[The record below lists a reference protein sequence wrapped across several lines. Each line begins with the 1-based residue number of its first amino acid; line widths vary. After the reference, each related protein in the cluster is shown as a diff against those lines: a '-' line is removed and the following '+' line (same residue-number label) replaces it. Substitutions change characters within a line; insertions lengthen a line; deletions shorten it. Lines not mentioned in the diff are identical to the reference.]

1 VKARLRSPPLHCR
14 QTPSCS
20 MSPLFDNLT
29 APKAFTRPAS
39 PMQNRLRQIRHVA
52 LDMDGTIYSGG
63 TLFDFTRPFL
73 AQLTELGI
81 GYTFLTNNSSKSVK
95 DYVALLHAMGIA
107 ATADQIYTSTNA
119 TIEFLRETMPA
130 VRRLFVLGTTSMRAE
145 ISAAGFTLTAEGA
158 DDEPDAVLVGF
169 DTELSFA
176 RLCRAAWWIK
186 QGKPFL
192 ASHPDRVCP
201 TDEPTVWVD
210 CGAICA
216 ALKEAT
222 GRGPDAVLGKPS
234 PRMLRGLRQK
244 FDLRPEHLAMVG
256 DRLYTDIVMARQAG
270 TLGVLVLTG
279 EATKEEAARHSPPPD
294 LVVADLAA
302 LGEKL
307 QAARSDPPE

>member
-1 VKARLRSPPLHCR
+1 
-14 QTPSCS
+14 

-29 APKAFTRPAS
+29 APKAFTRPVGT
-39 PMQNRLRQIRHVA
+39 MQNRLRQIRHVA
-52 LDMDGTIYSGG
+52 LDMDGTIYRGG

-73 AQLTELGI
+73 TQLTGLGI

-95 DYVALLHAMGIA
+95 DYVTHLHAMGIA

-119 TIEFLRETMPA
+119 TIEFLREAMPS
-130 VRRLFVLGTTSMRAE
+130 VRRLFVLGTISMRTE
-145 ISAAGFTLTAEGA
+145 ISSAGFSLTADNAG
-158 DDEPDAVLVGF
+158 DEPDAVLVGF

-176 RLCRAAWWIK
+176 RLCRAAYWIK

-192 ASHPDRVCP
+192 ASHPDCVCP

-210 CGAICA
+210 CGAICS

-234 PRMLRGLRQK
+234 PQMLRGLLQK
-244 FDLRPEHLAMVG
+244 LELRPEHLVMVG
-256 DRLYTDIVMARQAG
+256 DRLYTDIVMARHAG

-279 EATKEEAARHSPPPD
+279 EATTEEAARQSPPPD

-307 QAARSDPPE
+307 RVARSDKPE